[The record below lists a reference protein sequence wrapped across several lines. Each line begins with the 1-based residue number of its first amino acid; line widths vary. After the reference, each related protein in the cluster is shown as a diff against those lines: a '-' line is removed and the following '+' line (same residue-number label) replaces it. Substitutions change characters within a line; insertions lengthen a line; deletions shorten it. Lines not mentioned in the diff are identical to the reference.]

1 MTLHVSK
8 LNVTG
13 HFYYLIT
20 QTDKVFMLFFE
31 GLILTTLDKVLP
43 SVDFSQLPDVWR
55 SVFSLPLPNYLCSTG
70 RFPVPVQVCRS
81 LQNKCLLFISMEI
94 AMDTKNT
101 ITSFDSA
108 KFQLQKP
115 Y

>member
-20 QTDKVFMLFFE
+20 QTDKVFMLFSE

-43 SVDFSQLPDVWR
+43 LVDFSQLPDVWR
-55 SVFSLPLPNYLCSTG
+55 SVLSLPLPYYLHVFNRTVPSTCAG
-70 RFPVPVQVCRS
+70 M
-81 LQNKCLLFISMEI
+81 K
-94 AMDTKNT
+94 
-101 ITSFDSA
+101 ITPKQMSPIYFHGNCNGY
-108 KFQLQKP
+108 KEHNNII
-115 Y
+115 